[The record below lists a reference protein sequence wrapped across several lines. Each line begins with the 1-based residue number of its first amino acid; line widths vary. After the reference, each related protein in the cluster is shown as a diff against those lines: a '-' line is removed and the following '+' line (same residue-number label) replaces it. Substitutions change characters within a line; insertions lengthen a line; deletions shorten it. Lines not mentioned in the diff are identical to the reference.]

1 MLYVMDITAG
11 LSSFSF
17 EAGLTDGEKNFEYLR
32 ERSAELMFCGCI
44 QATFVCELFR
54 SLRCAVNG
62 STAGS
67 SVSSKDLCVGILGFG
82 RLGKQLLHSILENT
96 SIKTSCIKISTRRP
110 ESRVDVTVLCLP
122 EECSRTGVDCFFDNR
137 RLAAWADILFL
148 CCLPSHF
155 AKVCPDLR
163 FHLSKCCLVYSFP
176 SAVPVT
182 KLAKLL
188 EHDFILKPQ
197 YEFATW
203 DAADVR
209 LPSFNLTTVLTEEL
223 LTEASKPRSIKGLW
237 SLMHTISLVHPMH
250 LLFLQL
256 SELLLIVFLLQIPFP
271 WISLIDTQTKE
282 TPLLDFLANKN
293 LLQQCITAT
302 FRSQL
307 RQKSKK

>member
-110 ESRVDVTVLCLP
+110 ESA

-223 LTEASKPRSIKGLW
+223 LTEASKPRSIKGTITLDLNWRNGRMRW

-256 SELLLIVFLLQIPFP
+256 TLFLGFHSSTLKQRRRHC
-271 WISLIDTQTKE
+271 W
-282 TPLLDFLANKN
+282 
-293 LLQQCITAT
+293 T
-302 FRSQL
+302 F
-307 RQKSKK
+307 